1 MRKLFSIL
9 LVIGMLLAMSITAFA
24 AAPETVGKGGNRF
37 AEAGAWLA
45 C

>member
-24 AAPETVGKGGNRF
+24 AAPETVGKGGSKEIDVT
-37 AEAGAWLA
+37 AKSS
-45 C
+45 